1 MINQR
6 GESRGRVRWQLG
18 GQSGGWGSCPPKTQ
32 WGPQLGQEKEERVE
46 AGAGVEGKCQGLL
59 LSEGREGGIK
69 AVSRVSGLNN
79 WADSGSTCCYAKH
92 REWNRSGEGEKN
104 NGV

>member
-1 MINQR
+1 MGTTTWTGER
-6 GESRGRVRWQLG
+6 GAG
-18 GQSGGWGSCPPKTQ
+18 GGWSWC
-32 WGPQLGQEKEERVE
+32 
-46 AGAGVEGKCQGLL
+46 
-59 LSEGREGGIK
+59 EGREGGIK

-104 NGV
+104 DGV